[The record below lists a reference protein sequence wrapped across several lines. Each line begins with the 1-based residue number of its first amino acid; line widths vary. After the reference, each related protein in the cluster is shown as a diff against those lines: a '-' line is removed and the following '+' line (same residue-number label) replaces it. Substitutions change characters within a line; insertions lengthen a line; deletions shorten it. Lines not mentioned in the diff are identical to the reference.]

1 MNTNCGPIIV
11 VDGERRTRDAVASLV
26 TEAGY
31 SCRPVTNGAEALE
44 AARAEQPAMVM
55 MSDVLPGM
63 ASYELCRALREEF
76 GEILPIFFL
85 SRLRKDPMDRVAG
98 LLLGADDYIVEP
110 IVSDELM
117 ARVRRAVTRADAFR
131 SVRTRTSSSLTDR
144 EVEVLTG
151 LANGKTQKQMAKELA
166 ISEKTV
172 ATHIQRIFPK
182 LGVHSRAEAV
192 AAAYQR
198 GLIESPAFDA
208 EEILSSV

>member
-11 VDGERRTRDAVASLV
+11 VDGDRRTRETVVNLV

-31 SCRPVTNGAEALE
+31 ACREAATGAEALDV
-44 AARAEQPAMVM
+44 AREEQPALVM
-55 MSDVLPGM
+55 MADVLPGM

-76 GEILPIFFL
+76 GEILPIFFI
-85 SRLRKDPMDRVAG
+85 SRLRNDPMDRVAG

-110 IVSDELM
+110 FVSDELM

-131 SVRTRTSSSLTDR
+131 SLRTRKSPGLTER
-144 EVEVLTG
+144 EVQILTG
-151 LANGKTQKQMAKELA
+151 LAHGKSQRQMASEFS

-192 AAAYQR
+192 AAAYR
-198 GLIESPAFDA
+198 REIIEGTSFEAA
-208 EEILSSV
+208 GILSGA

>member
-1 MNTNCGPIIV
+1 MNTSCGPIIV
-11 VDGERRTRDAVASLV
+11 VDGERRPREAVASLV

-31 SCRPVTNGAEALE
+31 TCCAVTNGAEALE

-55 MSDVLPGM
+55 MADVLPGM

-131 SVRTRTSSSLTDR
+131 SVRTRNSSSLTER

-151 LANGKTQKQMAKELA
+151 LANGKTHRQLAKELA

-198 GLIESPAFDA
+198 GIIESPTFAA
-208 EEILSSV
+208 EEILSGV